1 MNDILSENDSF
12 LNFSYLTSAFYNFVL
27 ISNDNY
33 KKIKLPEND
42 EKFDQEFEELN
53 FDNYTNYLEYLSY
66 QDKSGDEINKIKIKY
81 IKSVFNLE
89 FNENEKEKILLN
101 LSEKMKVSIFTN
113 KNHLI
118 KLLSQQIINFI
129 FDVYQLIYLIIKYM
143 DKNEKEKILQINIE
157 NLIEIGKIKSEKD
170 SLSTQNNLLK
180 EKLQS
185 FKKKINNNNQKNEDI
200 LLKKNKEL
208 EKEISKLK
216 ETMKCFE
223 NKIEKIQNSL
233 DDKGEEIKKT
243 NDLLLKEIEDKKNLE
258 SQLENTNELLLK
270 EIEDKRKLE
279 SQLENTND
287 LLAKEIEGKIKLKEQ
302 VQKLEKQVE
311 KLDKSNDYLFNEM
324 QMMKKKDLCDENY
337 QFMKNLNI
345 DLLKEGIAFNDKHL
359 ALYKGE
365 NNLDSLKSELV
376 KRDLK
381 IKCLEGLK
389 KIYEKDLKVKE
400 SQIDKLK
407 LEIEDLKKGNK

>member
-12 LNFSYLTSAFYNFVL
+12 LNFSYLTSAFYNFIL

-157 NLIEIGKIKSEKD
+157 NLIEIDKIKSEKD

-185 FKKKINNNNQKNEDI
+185 FKKKIYNQKNEDI

-223 NKIEKIQNSL
+223 NKIEKIQNYL

-243 NDLLLKEIEDKKNLE
+243 NDLL
-258 SQLENTNELLLK
+258 
-270 EIEDKRKLE
+270 
-279 SQLENTND
+279 
-287 LLAKEIEGKIKLKEQ
+287 
-302 VQKLEKQVE
+302 
-311 KLDKSNDYLFNEM
+311 
-324 QMMKKKDLCDENY
+324 
-337 QFMKNLNI
+337 
-345 DLLKEGIAFNDKHL
+345 
-359 ALYKGE
+359 
-365 NNLDSLKSELV
+365 
-376 KRDLK
+376 
-381 IKCLEGLK
+381 
-389 KIYEKDLKVKE
+389 
-400 SQIDKLK
+400 
-407 LEIEDLKKGNK
+407 